1 MYGTIRS
8 GMASAMHELAV
19 ISNNIA
25 NSGSTAF
32 QKSDVSF
39 ADLYSSGTPES
50 QSRNAAG
57 LGAMVEQTRRSQAQG
72 NLVDR
77 DGVLNLA
84 LSGNGMFVTSRPDA
98 VDQPSSA
105 LAYTRDGEFGL
116 DASGNIRSADGA
128 FILGTVGEST
138 DLTSTSALGA
148 LTIPFTA
155 TTADGDENLSG
166 IEIGSDGTVTATYG
180 TTTLRTVGRIA
191 LATFS
196 NPMGL
201 RATGLSRFEQTAA
214 SGSPIL
220 GVPTTQGFGTVY
232 SGKLETS
239 NVDMTTEL
247 TVMIRAQQQFSGSA
261 KLLQANSDMIEKLTR

>member
-50 QSRNAAG
+50 QAKNSPG
-57 LGAMVEQTRRSQAQG
+57 LGAMIEQTRRSQAQG
-72 NLVDR
+72 NLIDR

-84 LSGNGMFVTSRPDA
+84 LSGNGMFATARPDGSNQPGSA
-98 VDQPSSA
+98 V
-105 LAYTRDGEFGL
+105 AYTRDGEFGL
-116 DASGNIRSADGA
+116 DADGYIRSADGA
-128 FILGTVGEST
+128 FVLGSLGEST
-138 DLTSTSALGA
+138 DMTSLSALGA
-148 LTIPFTA
+148 LQIPFKE
-155 TTADGDENLSG
+155 GEENLSA
-166 IEIGSDGTVTATYG
+166 IEIKADGTVTATYG
-180 TTTLRTVGRIA
+180 TTTLKKIGRIA
-191 LATFS
+191 LATFT

-214 SGSPIL
+214 SGEPIL

-247 TVMIRAQQQFSGSA
+247 TVMIRAQQQFSGAA

>member
-32 QKSDVSF
+32 QKSNVSF

-50 QSRNAAG
+50 QAKNAPG
-57 LGAMVEQTRRSQAQG
+57 LGAMIEQTRRSQAQG
-72 NLVDR
+72 NLIDR

-84 LSGNGMFVTSRPDA
+84 LSGNGMFTTARPDGA
-98 VDQPSSA
+98 NQPSSA
-105 LAYTRDGEFGL
+105 MAYTRDGEFGL
-116 DASGNIRSADGA
+116 DADGYIRSADGA
-128 FILGTVGEST
+128 FIMGAVGEST
-138 DLTSTSALGA
+138 DMSSVSALGA
-148 LTIPFTA
+148 LQIPFKE
-155 TTADGDENLSG
+155 GEENLSG
-166 IEIGSDGTVTATYG
+166 IEVAADGTVTATYG
-180 TTTLRTVGRIA
+180 TTTLKTVGRIA
-191 LATFS
+191 LATFT

-214 SGSPIL
+214 SGGPIL
-220 GVPTTQGFGTVY
+220 GIPTTQGFGTVY

-247 TVMIRAQQQFSGSA
+247 TVMIRAQQQFSGAA

>member
-1 MYGTIRS
+1 
-8 GMASAMHELAV
+8 MHELAV

-50 QSRNAAG
+50 QAKNSPG
-57 LGAMVEQTRRSQAQG
+57 LGAMIEQTRRSQAQG
-72 NLVDR
+72 NLIDR

-84 LSGNGMFVTSRPDA
+84 LSGNGMFATARPDA
-98 VDQPSSA
+98 TDQPSA
-105 LAYTRDGEFGL
+105 AVAYTRDGEFGL
-116 DASGNIRSADGA
+116 DADGYIRSADGA
-128 FILGTVGEST
+128 FVLGSVGEST
-138 DLTSTSALGA
+138 DISSLSALGA
-148 LTIPFTA
+148 LQIPFKE
-155 TTADGDENLSG
+155 GEENLSA
-166 IEIGSDGTVTATYG
+166 IEVKADGTVTATYG
-180 TTTLRTVGRIA
+180 TTTLKKIGRIA
-191 LATFS
+191 LATFT

-214 SGSPIL
+214 SGEPIL

-247 TVMIRAQQQFSGSA
+247 TVMIRAQQQFSGAA